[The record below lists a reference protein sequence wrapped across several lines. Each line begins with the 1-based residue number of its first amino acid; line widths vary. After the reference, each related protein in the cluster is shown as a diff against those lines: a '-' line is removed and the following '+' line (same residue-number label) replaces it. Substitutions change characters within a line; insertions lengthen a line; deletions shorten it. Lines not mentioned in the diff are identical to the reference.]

1 MTNNP
6 MPKRRP
12 NTPPALAL
20 GAMNFGNRTDPRDS
34 DRIVRR
40 ALERGI
46 RIFDTANSYNG
57 GESERILGRSLGGDR
72 DRVILATKVGLGPV
86 PGKRE
91 GLSGEAIV
99 RALGA
104 SLERLGASHVDLY
117 YLHVP
122 DRATPIEQTIDAMK
136 SLVDS
141 RRVLAWGVSNYAS
154 WEVFEMSL
162 LADARAL
169 ARPVVAQML
178 YNAIHRQ
185 LDVEYFAFAQR
196 YPIHT
201 TTYNALAGGLLS
213 GRHTFAEAPLKGS
226 RFHANAMYQRRY
238 WTRTMFDHVEQ
249 LRSVAEAEGCS
260 LVELAY
266 AWVASR
272 PDVDSVLVGPAS
284 VEQLDQAIDAVSRTL
299 SPEALTRIDE
309 LAREWI
315 GTDTNYVR

>member
-1 MTNNP
+1 MATL

-12 NTPPALAL
+12 NEPPALAL
-20 GAMNFGNRTDPRDS
+20 GAMNFGKRTDARES

-46 RIFDTANSYNG
+46 GIFDTANSYNG
-57 GESERILGRSLGGDR
+57 GESERILGRSLGRDR

-86 PGKRE
+86 PGKKE
-91 GLSGEAIV
+91 GLSDQAV
-99 RALGA
+99 RSALEA
-104 SLERLGASHVDLY
+104 SLERLGSGHVDLY

-122 DRATPIEQTIDAMK
+122 DRATPIEQTLEAMK
-136 SLVDS
+136 AVVDS
-141 RRVLAWGVSNYAS
+141 GRVRAWGVSNYAS
-154 WEVFEMSL
+154 WEVFEMNV
-162 LADARAL
+162 LADARGL
-169 ARPVVAQML
+169 ARPAVAQML

-185 LDVEYFAFAQR
+185 LDVEYFAFARR

-213 GRHTFAEAPLKGS
+213 GRHTFAEVPLEGS
-226 RFHANAMYQRRY
+226 RFHANAMYQSRY

-249 LRSVAEAEGCS
+249 LRAVADAEGCS

-272 PDVDSVLVGPAS
+272 HDVDSVLVGPAS
-284 VEQLDQAIDAVSRTL
+284 VEQLDQAIDATSRVL
-299 SPEALTRIDE
+299 SKDALTRIGK

>member
-1 MTNNP
+1 MTTNP

-20 GAMNFGNRTDPRDS
+20 GAMNFGNRTDPKES

-46 RIFDTANSYNG
+46 GIFDTANSYNG
-57 GESERILGRSLGGDR
+57 GESERILGRSLGADR
-72 DRVILATKVGLGPV
+72 DKVILASKVGLGPV
-86 PGKRE
+86 PSKRE
-91 GLSGEAIV
+91 GLSAGAMRV
-99 RALGA
+99 ALDA
-104 SLERLGASHVDLY
+104 SLERLGCGHVDLY

-122 DRATPIEQTIDAMK
+122 DRATPIAQTLDAMK
-136 SLVDS
+136 GLVDS
-141 RRVLAWGVSNYAS
+141 GRVRSWGISNYAS
-154 WEVFEMSL
+154 WEVFEMNL
-162 LADARAL
+162 LADERGL
-169 ARPVVAQML
+169 ARPVVGQML

-185 LDVEYFAFAQR
+185 LDVEYFAFARR

-213 GRHTFAEAPLKGS
+213 GRHTFAETPLEGS
-226 RFHANAMYQRRY
+226 RFHGNAMYQRRY

-249 LRSVAEAEGCS
+249 LRVVAEGEGCS
-260 LVELAY
+260 LVDLAY

-272 PDVDSVLVGPAS
+272 ADVDSVLVGPAS
-284 VEQLDQAIDAVSRTL
+284 VEQLDQAIDATSRVL
-299 SPEALTRIDE
+299 SAKALARIDD
-309 LAREWI
+309 LAKEWI

>member
-1 MTNNP
+1 

-12 NTPPALAL
+12 NTAPALAL
-20 GAMNFGNRTDPRDS
+20 GAMNFGHRTDPKES

-57 GESERILGRSLGGDR
+57 GESERILGRSLGSDR
-72 DRVILATKVGLGPV
+72 GNVILATKVGLGPV

-91 GLSGEAIV
+91 GLSAG
-99 RALGA
+99 ALRVALEA
-104 SLERLGASHVDLY
+104 SLERLGCGHVDLY

-122 DRATPIEQTIDAMK
+122 DRATPIAETIDAMK
-136 SLVDS
+136 GLVDS
-141 RRVLAWGVSNYAS
+141 GRVRAWGVSNYAS
-154 WEVFEMSL
+154 WEVFEMNL
-162 LADARAL
+162 LADERGL
-169 ARPVVAQML
+169 PRPVVAQML

-185 LDVEYFAFAQR
+185 LDVEYFAFARR

-213 GRHTFAEAPLKGS
+213 GRHTFAESPLEGS
-226 RFHANAMYQRRY
+226 RFHGNAMYQRRY

-249 LRSVAEAEGCS
+249 LRAVAEGEGCS
-260 LVELAY
+260 LVDLAY

-284 VEQLDQAIDAVSRTL
+284 VEQLDQAIDATSRVL
-299 SPEALTRIDE
+299 SAKAVARIDD
-309 LAREWI
+309 LAKEWI

>member
-1 MTNNP
+1 MTTTA

-20 GAMNFGNRTDPRDS
+20 GAMNFGNRTDPKES

-57 GESERILGRSLGGDR
+57 GESERILGRSLGADR
-72 DRVILATKVGLGPV
+72 DKVILASKVGLGPV
-86 PGKRE
+86 PSRRE
-91 GLSGEAIV
+91 GLSAGAMRV
-99 RALGA
+99 ALDA
-104 SLERLGASHVDLY
+104 SLERLGCGHVDLY

-122 DRATPIEQTIDAMK
+122 DRATPIAQTLDAMK
-136 SLVDS
+136 GLVDS
-141 RRVLAWGVSNYAS
+141 GRVRSWGTSNYAS
-154 WEVFEMSL
+154 WEVFEMNL
-162 LADARAL
+162 LADERGL
-169 ARPVVAQML
+169 ARPVVGQML

-185 LDVEYFAFAQR
+185 LDVEYFAFARR

-213 GRHTFAEAPLKGS
+213 GRHTFAETPLQGS
-226 RFHANAMYQRRY
+226 RFHGNAMYQRRY

-249 LRSVAEAEGCS
+249 LRVVAEGEGCS
-260 LVELAY
+260 LVDLAY

-272 PDVDSVLVGPAS
+272 ADVDSVLVGPAS
-284 VEQLDQAIDAVSRTL
+284 VEQLDQAIDATSRVL
-299 SPEALTRIDE
+299 SAKALARIDE